1 MVLQAVCSQADSEYI
16 EGQAKFTAA
25 ADEILRTAKESPT
38 TQAGHVRAFDEISRK
53 YEPSGVQAYRG
64 HQEYIYEQ

>member
-1 MVLQAVCSQADSEYI
+1 MCSQADSEYL
-16 EGQAKFTAA
+16 EGQAKFTAV
-25 ADEILRTAKESPT
+25 DDKVFRTAKEPPT
-38 TQAGHVRAFDEISRK
+38 TQARHVRAFDEISRK